1 MTRVFETLKW
11 TTAKRRPSVCRS
23 LADYGWNMQA
33 LWMERRFDASTAQ
46 VAIRVGRIGTCA
58 T

>member
-33 LWMERRFDASTAQ
+33 LRMERRFEAFAAR
-46 VAIRVGRIGTCA
+46 VAIRVGRIGICDA
-58 T
+58 